1 MPENFPHCDTL
12 LSATP
17 QSTRERGIVPKRR
30 FQKGCLQI
38 KDGMA
43 YTFYYEDVETPN
55 GALTTRKVRHFIGR
69 VPAEMSERA
78 ASQEHARI
86 MEIVNRKRGSVA
98 PTVKGRTFKNAV
110 EQWRKAIAP
119 TLSPSTVRQMESYLR
134 SHILPKFGE
143 DAPHSLDAAA
153 LQLFVTDL
161 LNKQLSR
168 KTAVNILGVVFS
180 VLKYAEKCRIPVSK
194 VSFED
199 LKLGTVTSSAER
211 PFFTVEQANRIIA
224 ASREPYKTLFTV
236 AWLTGLRAG
245 EILALKSSDLDF
257 VNHTIR
263 VDESSDDN
271 TRKLRQPKTK
281 SSVALLPMPR
291 ALETALQS
299 YLKTVWK
306 PNAAALLFPN
316 RKGTHPLWRDNVVK
330 YGLKPILRRLGIPE
344 QNAGLHAFRHG
355 LATELVQRAV
365 PLPDVQKQMRHADIK
380 TTLKIYAHAIPAS
393 QRAAMENLANEV
405 AESNQYI
412 VPIST
417 EVGSQAHLN

>member
-1 MPENFPHCDTL
+1 M
-12 LSATP
+12 
-17 QSTRERGIVPKRR
+17 PKRR

-98 PTVKGRTFKNAV
+98 PTVKGRAFKNAV

-180 VLKYAEKCRIPVSK
+180 ILKYAEKCRMQVAK
-194 VSFED
+194 VSFSD
-199 LKLGTVTSSAER
+199 LHFGTVTQTAER
-211 PFFTVEQANRIIA
+211 PFFTREQVNRIIA
-224 ASREPYKTLFTV
+224 ASKEPFKTLFTI

-245 EILALKSSDLDF
+245 ELLALKVSDLDF
-257 VNHTIR
+257 ASHTIR
-263 VDESSDDN
+263 VNKSSDDH
-271 TRKLRQPKTK
+271 TREIRQPKTDD
-281 SSVALLPMPR
+281 STALLPMPTV
-291 ALETALQS
+291 LEKTLKD
-299 YLKTVWK
+299 YLATHWQK
-306 PNAAALLFPN
+306 NAAGFLFPN
-316 RKGTHPLWRDNVVK
+316 PNGTRPRLRDKVVK
-330 YGLKPILRRLGIPE
+330 WGLKPVLRKLDIPE
-344 QNAGLHAFRHG
+344 QNAGLHAFRHA
-355 LATELVQRAV
+355 LATELIQRAV
-365 PLPDVQKQMRHADIK
+365 PLPDVQKQMRHADIN
-380 TTLKIYAHAIPAS
+380 TTLKVYAHAIPAS
-393 QRAAMENLANEV
+393 QRAAMENLANDV
-405 AESNQYI
+405 AGVNQYI

-417 EVGSQAHLN
+417 EIRPQIHSYQ

>member
-1 MPENFPHCDTL
+1 
-12 LSATP
+12 
-17 QSTRERGIVPKRR
+17 
-30 FQKGCLQI
+30 
-38 KDGMA
+38 MA
-43 YTFYYEDVETPN
+43 YTFYYEDVETPS
-55 GALTTRKVRHFIGR
+55 GGLATRKVRHFIGR
-69 VPAEMSERA
+69 LGADGMSERA
-78 ASQEHARI
+78 ARREHARI

-98 PTVKGRTFKNAV
+98 PTIKGRTFKNAV

-119 TLSPSTVRQMESYLR
+119 TLSPATVRQMESYLR
-134 SHILPKFGE
+134 THILPKFGE

-168 KTAVNILGVVFS
+168 KTAVNIVGVVFS
-180 VLKYAEKCRIPVSK
+180 VLKYAEKCRIPVSR

-199 LKLGTVTSSAER
+199 LKLGTVTSNAER
-211 PFFTVEQANRIIA
+211 PFFTGEQANRIIA

-281 SSVALLPMPR
+281 SSVALLPMPK

-330 YGLKPILRRLGIPE
+330 YGLKPILRRLGIPDK
-344 QNAGLHAFRHG
+344 NAGLHAFRHG
-355 LATELVQRAV
+355 LATELVQRAI

-405 AESNQYI
+405 AGVNQYI

-417 EVGSQAHLN
+417 EVESQALLN